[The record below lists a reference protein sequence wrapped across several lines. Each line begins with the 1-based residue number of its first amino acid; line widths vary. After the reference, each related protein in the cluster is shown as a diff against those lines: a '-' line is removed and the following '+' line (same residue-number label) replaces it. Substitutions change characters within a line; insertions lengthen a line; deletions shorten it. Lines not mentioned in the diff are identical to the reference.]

1 MTKRVAIYA
10 RVSTDQQ
17 TVQNQLADLQAVAER
32 SGWTIVKVFQD
43 EGISGAKGRDQR
55 PAFDS
60 LLKAATRREF
70 DLIAA
75 WAVDRLGRSLQ
86 DLVGF
91 LSEVQAAGVDLYLHQ
106 QSLDTSTPAGRAL
119 FQILGVFSEFER
131 SMIRARVI
139 AGLERRKAQ
148 GHKLGRPNLDQA
160 LADKVAKALLAGH
173 GVRASA
179 RLAKVSPATAHRIKN
194 DLVTQGLLPAANA
207 AE

>member
-1 MTKRVAIYA
+1 MC
-10 RVSTDQQ
+10 
-17 TVQNQLADLQAVAER
+17 
-32 SGWTIVKVFQD
+32 
-43 EGISGAKGRDQR
+43 GIFA
-55 PAFDS
+55 
-60 LLKAATRREF
+60 
-70 DLIAA
+70 
-75 WAVDRLGRSLQ
+75 
-86 DLVGF
+86 
-91 LSEVQAAGVDLYLHQ
+91 
-106 QSLDTSTPAGRAL
+106 
-119 FQILGVFSEFER
+119 EFER

-148 GHKLGRPNLDQA
+148 GHKLGRPNLDKA